1 MTLSAARLVEMRTN
15 AERAVGYKVALPA
28 DELLALLDERDQ
40 MRVAEIR
47 HEYDMIELLAEAL
60 DLELDEEDG
69 YRIGNNSAMELA
81 VQLRD
86 RCVQERTTIKEM
98 APSDT

>member
-1 MTLSAARLVEMRTN
+1 MILSAARLVEMRTN

-60 DLELDEEDG
+60 DLELDEDG